1 LLTLIH
7 QHRRGVLRSSYDSFD
22 PIRFVVCP
30 MPGVSIRAAEFPKDD
45 SLCMCYV
52 QIVPVI
58 AVYGTPR
65 SDCYATPSKG
75 ETIGVGLEFDT
86 MQLRNLISG
95 VDRVSHRL
103 ICHRSSLLVPPTSQ
117 NSKTESC
124 DDDALSCVS
133 RRYCGYLNS
142 HDCESSHSGLQSG
155 GHGWSSV
162 GGYALR
168 IPLALFTLTHPKQ
181 YSCCRCFGIRV

>member
-1 LLTLIH
+1 LI
-7 QHRRGVLRSSYDSFD
+7 RS
-22 PIRFVVCP
+22 VVCP
-30 MPGVSIRAAEFPKDD
+30 VPRVSIQAAEFPKDD

-52 QIVPVI
+52 QIVTMI
-58 AVYGTPR
+58 AVYGTPP
-65 SDCYATPSKG
+65 SGCDATLSKG
-75 ETIGVGLEFDT
+75 DTIEVCLEFDT
-86 MQLRNLISG
+86 MQLLNLISG
-95 VDRVSHRL
+95 VGRVSHRL

-133 RRYCGYLNS
+133 RRYSGCLDS
-142 HDCESSHSGLQSG
+142 HDCGSSNSGLQSG

-168 IPLALFTLTHPKQ
+168 IPLALFTLTYMKQ
-181 YSCCRCFGIRV
+181 YSRCRCFGIRA